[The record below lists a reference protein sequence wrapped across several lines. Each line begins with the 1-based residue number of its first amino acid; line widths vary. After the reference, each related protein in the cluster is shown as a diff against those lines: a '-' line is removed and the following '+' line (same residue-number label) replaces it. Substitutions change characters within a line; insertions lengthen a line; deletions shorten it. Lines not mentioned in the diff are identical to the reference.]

1 MKISSKRFELNND
14 IIFSHLSTYPC
25 LFNETNLKTW
35 WRSLLIFKIY
45 SRMSGTTSPEQ
56 IGFAVLPLR
65 NIFKSDYLHFE
76 QDLNVIDR
84 TQINTNKKFPNK
96 VAKKFCIGQL
106 HLMFE
111 LDSDQKDF
119 KIELDRIQHIEQ
131 IKPKK
136 QRVSKSKKL
145 ISNPKIFLTNQSS
158 VEVTDGIVVQIYLS
172 IVEARNISQIS
183 NNSIKRIVF
192 LFFLLERFIYFFN
205 LDNIYFVC
213 RAFWNEEPITSVVCW
228 GNSTP
233 KFNFEQVGNVIYNIN
248 LNKKLISRKFHYYSQ
263 NLLSKKC
270 IKILL

>member
-84 TQINTNKKFPNK
+84 TQINTNQKLPNK

-106 HLMFE
+106 HLMLE

-136 QRVSKSKKL
+136 QRITKSKKL
-145 ISNPKIFLTNQSS
+145 ISNPKSFLTSQSS
-158 VEVTDGIVVQIYLS
+158 VETNDGVVVQIYLS
-172 IVEARNISQIS
+172 IVEARNILQIS
-183 NNSIKRIVF
+183 NNSIKRIVCF
-192 LFFLLERFIYFFN
+192 CRKDLFFF
-205 LDNIYFVC
+205 
-213 RAFWNEEPITSVVCW
+213 
-228 GNSTP
+228 
-233 KFNFEQVGNVIYNIN
+233 
-248 LNKKLISRKFHYYSQ
+248 
-263 NLLSKKC
+263 
-270 IKILL
+270 

>member
-45 SRMSGTTSPEQ
+45 NRMSGTTSPEQ

-84 TQINTNKKFPNK
+84 TQINTNQKLPNK

-106 HLMFE
+106 HLMLE

-136 QRVSKSKKL
+136 QRITKSKKL
-145 ISNPKIFLTNQSS
+145 ISNPKSFLTSQSS
-158 VEVTDGIVVQIYLS
+158 VETNDGVVVQIYLS
-172 IVEARNISQIS
+172 IVEARNILQIS
-183 NNSIKRIVF
+183 NNSIKRIVCF
-192 LFFLLERFIYFFN
+192 CRKDLFFF
-205 LDNIYFVC
+205 
-213 RAFWNEEPITSVVCW
+213 
-228 GNSTP
+228 
-233 KFNFEQVGNVIYNIN
+233 
-248 LNKKLISRKFHYYSQ
+248 
-263 NLLSKKC
+263 
-270 IKILL
+270 